1 VYRAGEVG
9 LAGELRP
16 ASHIEARVGAAQQ
29 AGMSHCVV
37 AAGPDAQA
45 SALAARV
52 KRAGMGNTHHTCTLL
67 YASALH
73 EDAFPSCFRPCDTW
87 A

>member
-1 VYRAGEVG
+1 MRQRVSLLGVLCADVVVIAVGTLVYRAGEVG

-16 ASHIEARVGAAQQ
+16 ASHMEARVGAAQQ

-52 KRAGMGNTHHTCTLL
+52 KRAGM
-67 YASALH
+67 
-73 EDAFPSCFRPCDTW
+73 
-87 A
+87 